1 LTAPAWRHGGDDTD
15 NGQDTMETDTMKK
28 IRSVIL
34 ALASTALLSSCSTLD
49 AISSGGNLRGTY
61 ELRNVNG
68 SSIPA
73 VIYQEPGYRVEVLN
87 AAFTLEDDGTY
98 SEAGIV
104 RETVNG
110 QSSTRS
116 TSSYGYY
123 DYYNGEITFDES
135 TGRRYY
141 GETDG
146 VTLVVEDQGVRMT
159 YRRY

>member
-1 LTAPAWRHGGDDTD
+1 MRGIKSASLALV
-15 NGQDTMETDTMKK
+15 
-28 IRSVIL
+28 SVL
-34 ALASTALLSSCSTLD
+34 ALASCTALDSITG
-49 AISSGGNLRGTY
+49 AGRVRGTF
-61 ELRNVNG
+61 ELATVNG
-68 SSIPA
+68 AQVPTI
-73 VIYQEPGYRVEVLN
+73 VYQEPGYRMDVLS

-110 QSSTRS
+110 QTVTRS
-116 TSSYGYY
+116 SESYGYY

-141 GETDG
+141 G
-146 VTLVVEDQGVRMT
+146 TLSSNTLIIDDQGVEMV